1 MFTLISWSEH
11 FANFASPHS
20 GNIDLRTED
29 KWLAGNLFLVHSPK
43 LYALIWMSY
52 DKWWAWWKT
61 SPTVVLDQ
69 YDFRTVV
76 LRIFSPPFIEPACDV
91 AFVLSIYLINIVTRS
106 LSVFSPLL
114 HCLWKG
120 PYVKDLVLNK
130 DLFGILGPYFHYF
143 GFNHAENVNSVSYLQ
158 ALVSGYTVGKFWFL
172 PMLTDP
178 CFGCWGWG
186 VLIGS

>member
-11 FANFASPHS
+11 FANFASPPS

-29 KWLAGNLFLVHSPK
+29 KWVAENLFLVHSPK

-106 LSVFSPLL
+106 LKRLFSPF
-114 HCLWKG
+114 
-120 PYVKDLVLNK
+120 VIN
-130 DLFGILGPYFHYF
+130 
-143 GFNHAENVNSVSYLQ
+143 FNSFFTSLCTLSFSAQRTRYLTAEKAPKLIMPQAVSEQRLASVCRFIFYQ
-158 ALVSGYTVGKFWFL
+158 T
-172 PMLTDP
+172 
-178 CFGCWGWG
+178 WGWG
-186 VLIGS
+186 Q